1 MVKVSYIRR
10 RNQVGDVLRWV
21 PNARGLDI
29 SLEPPVTSWEQRS
42 LNFALL
48 DDYAHLDVRR
58 LDIGATEFLRF
69 TICQQIPLLT
79 VQLLLPRCLDLQQL
93 LPPAPALYLC
103 IRTEIRPP
111 VPGSHS
117 TLSGVITI
125 SRILSFIVPPCHSR
139 PSPPRARRPTRPDR
153 LPRCRLS
160 PDAHHVLDR
169 PNLNPLPVPSLHF
182 RRLRC
187 LPTSAAQTRP
197 PALAVPGFVVT
208 RAPPQTPGPAFL
220 LPPTYVM

>member
-69 TICQQIPLLT
+69 AICQQIPLLT

-103 IRTEIRPP
+103 IRTEIRQS

-125 SRILSFIVPPCHSR
+125 CTPERDVVRHVYGISPLYMKTPDVLGTVVAADKLVLLVIELSAGFVQLCKAR
-139 PSPPRARRPTRPDR
+139 YRMPRLET
-153 LPRCRLS
+153 LCLIITM
-160 PDAHHVLDR
+160 
-169 PNLNPLPVPSLHF
+169 
-182 RRLRC
+182 
-187 LPTSAAQTRP
+187 LPTEIIRWDI
-197 PALAVPGFVVT
+197 VT
-208 RAPPQTPGPAFL
+208 WTAWSSQEPQ
-220 LPPTYVM
+220 